1 MFILLKLIYG
11 HCQYFMFVNIN
22 VMNLHHVVDI
32 FQGFYHN
39 GTESSYVI
47 PKYYLT
53 NDDVTK

>member
-22 VMNLHHVVDI
+22 VMNQVVDI